1 LLFLILI
8 GILLGMILYYI
19 GSQFAQKKPDAMKH
33 AAKAGG
39 VLALLLFLL
48 RLGPMAVFNLVNLFV
63 MLLPF
68 INRYSFSEKKEYNG
82 SNRKSAM
89 SKEEARQ
96 LLGVGDNATPQE
108 VNSAFHRLM
117 KRNHP
122 DVGGT
127 NYLAEKLIQARDILL
142 D

>member
-1 LLFLILI
+1 MLLLILI
-8 GILLGMILYYI
+8 GVLLGIVLYYI
-19 GSQFAQKKPDAMKH
+19 GSQFAQKKPDAAKR

-39 VLALLLFLL
+39 VLALILFML
-48 RLGPMAVFNLVNLFV
+48 RLGPVAVFNLVT
-63 MLLPF
+63 LLVPF
-68 INRYSFSEKKEYNG
+68 INRYSFSEKKEYTD
-82 SNRKSAM
+82 SNTKSVM

-96 LLGVGDNATPQE
+96 LLGVGVPATSQE
-108 VNSAFHRLM
+108 INSAFNRLM
-117 KRNHP
+117 KKNHP